1 MLKTKTK
8 RIFLFFLLLFIIIT
22 YFLNQLITIQENN
35 LKIYFLDSGQ
45 ADSILIKTPEKQNI
59 IIDLGSQIGLKK
71 LNRKIPWWDKK
82 IDLLI
87 ISHPHDDHLAGIPLL
102 LEKYKIEKIIF
113 TGIECKSPLY
123 QEILKQIKGKKIDLL
138 IPQEKQKIILGK
150 KCELNFLYPRES
162 LNKKNIE
169 NLNNSSIINQLDCEG
184 SISLFMGDAEE
195 VVEKKILEESY
206 NLKSDILKVGHHG
219 SISSSHQEFLEKVKP
234 KISIIM
240 VGEKNKFNHP
250 HLRTIKKLQ
259 KIGSLIFRTDL
270 NGTITMEI
278 KKGKIKYKIEKIIQ
292 QTTY

>member
-1 MLKTKTK
+1 
-8 RIFLFFLLLFIIIT
+8 
-22 YFLNQLITIQENN
+22 
-35 LKIYFLDSGQ
+35 
-45 ADSILIKTPEKQNI
+45 
-59 IIDLGSQIGLKK
+59 
-71 LNRKIPWWDKK
+71 
-82 IDLLI
+82 
-87 ISHPHDDHLAGIPLL
+87 
-102 LEKYKIEKIIF
+102 
-113 TGIECKSPLY
+113 
-123 QEILKQIKGKKIDLL
+123 
-138 IPQEKQKIILGK
+138 
-150 KCELNFLYPRES
+150 
-162 LNKKNIE
+162 
-169 NLNNSSIINQLDCEG
+169 
-184 SISLFMGDAEE
+184 MGDAEE
-195 VVEKKILEESY
+195 VVEKKILEENY

>member
-1 MLKTKTK
+1 M
-8 RIFLFFLLLFIIIT
+8 
-22 YFLNQLITIQENN
+22 NQLIKNKENN
-35 LKIYFLDSGQ
+35 LKIYFLESGQ

-71 LNRKIPWWDKK
+71 LNQKIPWWDKK
-82 IDLLI
+82 INLLI
-87 ISHPHDDHLAGIPLL
+87 ITHPHDDHIAGIPLL

-113 TGIECKSPLY
+113 TGIECETPLY
-123 QEILKQIKGKKIDLL
+123 QEILKQIKNKKIDLL

-150 KCELNFLYPRES
+150 KCELNFLYPQES
-162 LNKKNIE
+162 LNKKTIE
-169 NLNNSSIINQLDCEG
+169 NLNNSSIINQLKCNG
-184 SISLFMGDAEE
+184 IISLFMGDAEE
-195 VVEKKILEESY
+195 IVEKKILEKNY
-206 NLKSDILKVGHHG
+206 NLKSDILKIGHHG

-270 NGTITMEI
+270 NGTITVKVEE
-278 KKGKIKYKIEKIIQ
+278 GKIGYQIEKSTQQII
-292 QTTY
+292 Y